1 MSMNL
6 KDAENRIKKY
16 LKPAKLQRDH
26 LIAKIDYF
34 FGARFALQWG
44 SLLHLLKSSE
54 LRPIIFGIL
63 LTTMYPG

>member
-54 LRPIIFGIL
+54 IE
-63 LTTMYPG
+63 